1 MLKILIAAAVVS
13 IITEAI
19 YSEDRETF
27 WLEGATILAAVAVCS
42 IVATVNDY
50 QKQKQFEELSEIS
63 ERSNTFDV
71 MRDGKY
77 KEVCRDE
84 IVVGDVLLVT
94 SGLEIPVDGLAL
106 RANDLIVD
114 ESSMTG

>member
-1 MLKILIAAAVVS
+1 MVAALVS

-19 YSEDRETF
+19 YSEDRSTF
-27 WLEGATILAAVAVCS
+27 WLEGVTILAAVAVCS
-42 IVATVNDY
+42 IVSSVNDY
-50 QKQKQFEELSEIS
+50 QKQRQFKELSEIS
-63 ERSNTFDV
+63 EKNNTYDV

>member
-1 MLKILIAAAVVS
+1 
-13 IITEAI
+13 
-19 YSEDRETF
+19 
-27 WLEGATILAAVAVCS
+27 
-42 IVATVNDY
+42 
-50 QKQKQFEELSEIS
+50 
-63 ERSNTFDV
+63 

-77 KEVCRDE
+77 KEVYREE